1 MDKLKIT
8 LIKIWLLAIGGAIV
22 ALLLL
27 IFGTRF
33 LIRPNDA
40 TDGQLFLLGII
51 SGFAGI
57 FTLAAQMYIPK
68 KYMIGSSLILLAVYF
83 FARAT
88 GVIEV
93 DILMRIIGLASLLA
107 ASLMVYVTYLAEN
120 KLRS

>member
-83 FARAT
+83 FARAY
-88 GVIEV
+88 GVIEGA
-93 DILMRIIGLASLLA
+93 ILMRIIGLASLLA